1 MANFGEKALD
11 LTGQKREDLLFYRKK
26 AFLPL

>member
-1 MANFGEKALD
+1 MVNFGEKALY
-11 LTGQKREDLLFYRKK
+11 LTGQKRDEFLFYRKK